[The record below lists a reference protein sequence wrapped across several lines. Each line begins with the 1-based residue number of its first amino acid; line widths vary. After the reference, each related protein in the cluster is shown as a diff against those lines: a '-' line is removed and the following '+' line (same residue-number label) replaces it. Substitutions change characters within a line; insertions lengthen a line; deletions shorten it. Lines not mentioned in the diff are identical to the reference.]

1 MISKIFT
8 NYIFNI
14 LIIIANSIGIGITK
28 INITIEYNN
37 YLFNWKIPQILII
50 IPNN

>member
-14 LIIIANSIGIGITK
+14 LIIANSIGITK